1 MGLFERLKVWEIF
14 GKAMNS
20 RPGVF
25 VLGVLRSVVEKAAQ
39 PLAAGKSEERP
50 AFTPFAKDLREAR
63 VSLVTTT
70 GVHLDDQEPFDTAA
84 ALGDSTF
91 RAIPRD
97 VDTSRLRIAHTHYPH
112 ERALR
117 DINVI
122 FPVDRLREL
131 EREGAIGSVGAYHYS
146 FGFDLHVKELI
157 DPDRGTAH
165 ELARRLRD
173 DRVDVVLFTPG

>member
-1 MGLFERLKVWEIF
+1 MSLFERLRLWELL
-14 GKAMNS
+14 GKGMNS

-25 VLGVLRSVVEKAAQ
+25 FLDAFRGVIEKAAR
-39 PLAAGKSEERP
+39 PVAAGECEERP
-50 AFTPFAKDLREAR
+50 ALTPFAGDLREAR

-91 RAIPRD
+91 RAIPSD
-97 VDTSRLRIAHTHYPH
+97 ADPSRLRIAHTHFPH

-122 FPVDRLREL
+122 FPVERLREL
-131 EREGAIGSVGAYHYS
+131 AEEGAVGSVGAYHYS

-157 DPDRGTAH
+157 DPGHGTAH
-165 ELARRLRD
+165 ELARRLKD
-173 DRVDVVLFTPG
+173 DGVDVVLFTPG